1 MKLEEGDV
9 RQVSIMEGGSA
20 ARSVPTLAVPLPL
33 PSITASVQ
41 PCVLRK
47 NTTTPFDRRLWR
59 ISQQLPN
66 TKLVSLTGMLRDCR
80 WTVASLFHQ
89 RLGVISSLSA
99 TLPFCLWSK
108 HTNCYRL
115 PVLIGHCLTC
125 ATVFFSLSFFLN
137 LVSYS
142 PGIPTHTKP

>member
-1 MKLEEGDV
+1 MKLEEGDG

-20 ARSVPTLAVPLPL
+20 TRSVPTLPVPLPL

-41 PCVLRK
+41 PCVRLK

-115 PVLIGHCLTC
+115 PVLMGHCLTC
-125 ATVFFSLSFFLN
+125 ATVFLSFSFFKHRFRFSRHSN
-137 LVSYS
+137 
-142 PGIPTHTKP
+142 TH

>member
-80 WTVASLFHQ
+80 
-89 RLGVISSLSA
+89 
-99 TLPFCLWSK
+99 
-108 HTNCYRL
+108 
-115 PVLIGHCLTC
+115 
-125 ATVFFSLSFFLN
+125 
-137 LVSYS
+137 
-142 PGIPTHTKP
+142 